1 VLPSVLSQQSA
12 GRNQRGFPSSNA
24 AALAAAQQEH
34 RTHSGQAAMLAG
46 QPNYLEAQFC
56 GHIGGVERFHARVW
70 LRLLRTSERGE

>member
-1 VLPSVLSQQSA
+1 
-12 GRNQRGFPSSNA
+12 
-24 AALAAAQQEH
+24 
-34 RTHSGQAAMLAG
+34 MLAG